1 MQQPDLTQLMQLAQS
16 PAGRQ
21 LMETLQKNGGAQLKT
36 AAASGD
42 YAAVQKAL
50 APLLESEEIKGLLKA
65 LGGNP

>member
-1 MQQPDLTQLMQLAQS
+1 MQQPDMMQLMQLAQS

-21 LMETLQKNGGAQLKT
+21 LLELLQKNGGAQLKN

-50 APLLESEEIKGLLKA
+50 APLLESDEIKNLLKA